1 MHGSL
6 VLRAIQHTAY
16 IPETKGLS
24 RTTCII
30 YPWNKDLY
38 NNKKRFL
45 VKYRIH
51 LCKIFLYYRHMWKE
65 LNTYNINNA
74 VIFLLRK
81 PVVKKRINTF
91 VFVLSERWDFIDTTG
106 EQKIFKIR
114 QVHVRSQVFQKVSKF
129 ANWKTDWPKGNN
141 HTHIHTFIWNTTI
154 QKKTDNYHQ
163 VNTCKWDFELQK
175 LLKLC
180 TCIHSTNCAFT
191 KIDTGFFC
199 WTSVHVTT
207 SLT

>member
-38 NNKKRFL
+38 NNKKMFL

-74 VIFLLRK
+74 FIFLLRK
-81 PVVKKRINTF
+81 TVVKKRINTF

-129 ANWKTDWPKGNN
+129 ANWKTDWPKGLN
-141 HTHIHTFIWNTTI
+141 HTHIPTHFHMKHHNTNKHITI
-154 QKKTDNYHQ
+154 I
-163 VNTCKWDFELQK
+163 KWTPANETL
-175 LLKLC
+175 
-180 TCIHSTNCAFT
+180 SYRN
-191 KIDTGFFC
+191 
-199 WTSVHVTT
+199 S
-207 SLT
+207 

>member
-91 VFVLSERWDFIDTTG
+91 VFVLSERWDFIDTCTTG

-129 ANWKTDWPKGNN
+129 ANWKTDWPKGLN
-141 HTHIHTFIWNTTI
+141 HTHIPTHFHMKHHNTNKHITI
-154 QKKTDNYHQ
+154 I
-163 VNTCKWDFELQK
+163 KWTPANETL
-175 LLKLC
+175 
-180 TCIHSTNCAFT
+180 SYRN
-191 KIDTGFFC
+191 
-199 WTSVHVTT
+199 S
-207 SLT
+207 